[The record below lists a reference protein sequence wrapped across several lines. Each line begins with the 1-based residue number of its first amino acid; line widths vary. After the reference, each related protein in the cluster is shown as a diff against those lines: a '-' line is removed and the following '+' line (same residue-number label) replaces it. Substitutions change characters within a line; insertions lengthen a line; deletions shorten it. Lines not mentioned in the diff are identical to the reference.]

1 MISDLKEII
10 SINAKGMKRSAI
22 RELLK
27 LTQKP
32 EIISFAGGLPAKE
45 TFPIEELVEIT
56 KDVLEND
63 GASALQYGSTE
74 GDPTLLKALVDR
86 YNNQGLN
93 ITKDNLCILTSSQQA
108 LDLVAKIFCN
118 PGDKVIVGLPSYLGG
133 LGAFTAYGAEPV
145 GILHDEKGMRADLLE
160 AKLEELTKA
169 GDKPKFMYVIPD
181 FQNPAGVTMP
191 LERRKE
197 ILAIAKKYDLLVVE
211 DSPYREL
218 RFEGEAQP
226 MLFEL
231 DNNEGNVI
239 TFGTFSKI
247 FVPGFRIGWVLGDP
261 AIVDYFVKAKQ
272 STDLCTSPFVQKISA
287 KYIEQGLFDKNLVKI
302 IEMYKEKKAVMIDS
316 FEKYMPEGVTWT
328 NPEGGLFLFLNLPEG
343 LDAEELFH
351 IAIKKNVAFVLGTVF
366 HCDGSGKN
374 TMRINFSYVSKEDNV
389 EGVKR
394 LAQSIQE
401 LMDSKK

>member
-108 LDLVAKIFCN
+108 LDLVTKIFCN

-181 FQNPAGVTMP
+181 FQNPAVITMP

-247 FVPGFRIGWVLGDP
+247 FVPGFRIGWVLGNP

-287 KYIEQGLFDKNLVKI
+287 KYIEQGLFDKNLIKI

-328 NPEGGLFLFLNLPEG
+328 NPEGGLFLFLRLQEG

-351 IAIKKNVAFVLGTVF
+351 IAIKKNVAFVLGSVF

-374 TMRINFSYVSKEDNV
+374 TMRLNFSYVSKEDNV

>member
-247 FVPGFRIGWVLGDP
+247 FVPGFRIGWVLGNP

-287 KYIEQGLFDKNLVKI
+287 KYIEQGLFDKNLIKI

-374 TMRINFSYVSKEDNV
+374 TMRLNFSYVSKEDNV